1 MRSSRLPERSEMRM
15 KRVRRR
21 IRESLKK
28 HQLRGIGVRKVD
40 ISLLMIAEDEDGA
53 GER

>member
-1 MRSSRLPERSEMRM
+1 MRM
-15 KRVRRR
+15 KTVSRR

-28 HQLRGIGVRKVD
+28 HRLRGIAVRKVD
-40 ISLLMIAEDEDGA
+40 SSLLMIVDDEDGA